1 MRVVFGWFWFWA
13 AVRTERDEVQ
23 CEFAQFGWQI
33 LLGKGV
39 RMQFGHS
46 DIVRG

>member
-1 MRVVFGWFWFWA
+1 MGVVIGWFWLWA

-23 CEFAQFGWQI
+23 CGFAGFGRQI
-33 LLGKGV
+33 LSGKGV